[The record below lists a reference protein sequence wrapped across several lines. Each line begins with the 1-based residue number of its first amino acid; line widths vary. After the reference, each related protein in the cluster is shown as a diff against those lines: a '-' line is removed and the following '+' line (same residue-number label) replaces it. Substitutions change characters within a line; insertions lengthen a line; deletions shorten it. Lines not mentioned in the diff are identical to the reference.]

1 MDVIEITRQLGAAI
15 QADERYAA
23 YVAAKEVN
31 DADEALQQQ
40 IGEFNL
46 IRMSLERELSSEEK
60 SDERVR
66 EYNEKLRK
74 LYSEIMST
82 ESMTRF
88 NDAKTA
94 MDALINDVNMIIT
107 MCANGEDPAT
117 CDPHA
122 SGCSGSCATC
132 GGCH

>member
-23 YVAAKEVN
+23 YVAAKKEN
-31 DADEALQQQ
+31 DMDEALQQQ

-46 IRMSLERELSSEEK
+46 IRMSLERELSAEER
-60 SDERVR
+60 SDERIK
-66 EYNEKLRK
+66 EYNEKLRN
-74 LYSEIMST
+74 LYGQIMST
-82 ESMTRF
+82 ESMVKF

-94 MDALINDVNMIIT
+94 LDALVNDVNAIIT
-107 MCANGEDPAT
+107 MSVNGEDPAT

-122 SGCSGSCATC
+122 SCGGNCASC

>member
-23 YVAAKEVN
+23 YVAAKKEN
-31 DADEALQQQ
+31 DMDEALQQQ

-46 IRMSLERELSSEEK
+46 IRMSLERELSAEER
-60 SDERVR
+60 SDERIK
-66 EYNEKLRK
+66 EYNEKLRN
-74 LYSEIMST
+74 LYGQIMST
-82 ESMTRF
+82 ESMIKF

-94 MDALINDVNMIIT
+94 LDALVNDVNAIIT
-107 MCANGEDPAT
+107 MSVNGEDPAT

-122 SGCSGSCATC
+122 SCSGNCASC